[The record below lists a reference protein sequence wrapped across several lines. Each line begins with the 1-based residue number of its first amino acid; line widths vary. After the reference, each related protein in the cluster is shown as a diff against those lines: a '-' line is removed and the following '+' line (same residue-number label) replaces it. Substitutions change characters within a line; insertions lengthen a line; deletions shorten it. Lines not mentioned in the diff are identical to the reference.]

1 MANKPLQSIKFPD
14 LPDTYTIPVVDS
26 TLAVSGA
33 AADAKKTGDSLSDKV
48 DKVSGKGLSTN
59 DYTDEEKTK
68 LGSVETGA
76 NKIIIDTTLTQ
87 SGQAA
92 DAKMVGDKIASLKDL
107 TIVTDET
114 VITTDVLNT
123 LTWTSGYMGTS
134 GSTGT
139 ASNLRY
145 SNKISVSKGD
155 VLDVLP
161 TTTNFRFVCAFDG
174 DTPISASGTQSVK
187 TYTVPDGIDGVVL
200 TVYIPSSS
208 YAATGIEYTTK
219 KYTSKNIYED
229 DIAELTANVNAIG
242 EAVTVEQ
249 YQAET
254 ETDVIPTFSN
264 GYMNTNGNVND
275 TGSASYFDHTQK
287 IPVQAGDEVS
297 AWKDGI
303 SYDTRFVCAFSGDT
317 GVSASGWDNSGGVLA
332 PYVVPEGIDGVVVSV
347 RDSYRINMIKVI
359 HRESA
364 KSAYVK
370 PIPLGYMMEH
380 GSLADGETLTLP
392 YHNVKNENIYIFNAN
407 ISTFGKIKFSKE
419 STFYVEVDST
429 NLYITNDATSYT
441 TPHGISIENNVTLM
455 VRNETSANVSLV
467 RVSSNGQE
475 FNYTTATR
483 FIMDAGIPTI
493 QSIGSELTEC
503 TFSWISKNVNAPIW
517 LFGDSYF
524 SWYENRWTYYLARDG
539 YTKTC
544 MLNGYAGEAS
554 ASAYSA
560 LINLLAITTPKT
572 VVWCMGMNDGDSE
585 SAVNANWKRYYNKLI
600 NLSKE
605 YGFELVLYT
614 VPTTPV
620 INNKFKDTIIRDSG
634 YRYIEADLAVR
645 IDDNGNWIAG
655 ALNEGTSENP
665 DNVHPTPMGAKI
677 IYYRV
682 ISDLPEIMCNT

>member
-1 MANKPLQSIKFPD
+1 
-14 LPDTYTIPVVDS
+14 
-26 TLAVSGA
+26 
-33 AADAKKTGDSLSDKV
+33 
-48 DKVSGKGLSTN
+48 
-59 DYTDEEKTK
+59 
-68 LGSVETGA
+68 
-76 NKIIIDTTLTQ
+76 
-87 SGQAA
+87 
-92 DAKMVGDKIASLKDL
+92 
-107 TIVTDET
+107 
-114 VITTDVLNT
+114 
-123 LTWTSGYMGTS
+123 
-134 GSTGT
+134 
-139 ASNLRY
+139 
-145 SNKISVSKGD
+145 
-155 VLDVLP
+155 
-161 TTTNFRFVCAFDG
+161 
-174 DTPISASGTQSVK
+174 
-187 TYTVPDGIDGVVL
+187 
-200 TVYIPSSS
+200 
-208 YAATGIEYTTK
+208 
-219 KYTSKNIYED
+219 
-229 DIAELTANVNAIG
+229 
-242 EAVTVEQ
+242 
-249 YQAET
+249 
-254 ETDVIPTFSN
+254 
-264 GYMNTNGNVND
+264 
-275 TGSASYFDHTQK
+275 
-287 IPVQAGDEVS
+287 
-297 AWKDGI
+297 
-303 SYDTRFVCAFSGDT
+303 
-317 GVSASGWDNSGGVLA
+317 
-332 PYVVPEGIDGVVVSV
+332 
-347 RDSYRINMIKVI
+347 MIKVI
-359 HRESA
+359 HREPA

-429 NLYITNDATSYT
+429 NLYITNDTTSYT
-441 TPHGISIENNVTLM
+441 IPHGISIANNVTLM

-483 FIMDAGIPTI
+483 FIMDAGTPTI

-539 YTKTC
+539 YTKNC

-554 ASAYSA
+554 ASACSA

-585 SAVNANWKRYYNKLI
+585 SAVNANWERYYNKLI

-655 ALNEGTSENP
+655 ALYEGTSENP